1 MTVYPARK
9 AKAKPGLAVPPGLGE
24 VPAAIGKMSMIM
36 AILVV
41 MLIGRPAEWLPGLQS
56 IPVTRIVILIAAFMA
71 FRAAASLSPVR
82 LLSLPQLKCAIFFLA
97 LAVFSVTFSIYKSN
111 TLVFI
116 PGPIILLASIAL
128 LVKSVPSVADA
139 ERIFI
144 AMVIS
149 AIALTLGTLQ
159 AYQGGRAAI
168 GTEHTSYDPNDLSYV
183 LITTLPIAAAL
194 FTVSR
199 GMKKMLLLGGIV
211 AMLLTMVLTGS
222 RGGYIALFLVAMLF
236 TFKPIALE
244 KDGRLREVRF
254 GSAFIRVL
262 ALAIALVLAWTVA
275 PPEIKGRMMTFVD
288 IGSDYNSN
296 MSDNSSR
303 LVIWKRHAL
312 ATFDRPTGFGLGS
325 ANTVDGMYGGLYKT
339 THNTVVQAMVELGFL
354 GLFLLLGA
362 YYVSWR
368 DLRIAEKFSRQST
381 EPLSPEQSRISL
393 YSRALRMSLV
403 GNLASGFFL
412 SQAYGPMLWVTI
424 AMCGVLVY
432 LQRSATGQ
440 AEPEPVRLRGRRAR
454 KAATAS

>member
-1 MTVYPARK
+1 VIPARK
-9 AKAKPGLAVPPGLGE
+9 AAVAQTGPGDIPLP
-24 VPAAIGKMSMIM
+24 IGKMSMIM
-36 AILVV
+36 AVLVV
-41 MLIGRPAEWLPGLQS
+41 MLIGRPAEWIPGLGF
-56 IPVTRIVILIAAFMA
+56 IPVTRIVFLIAAIYA
-71 FRAAASLSPVR
+71 FRVAASLSPVR
-82 LLSLPQLKCAIFFLA
+82 LMSLPQLKCAMFFLA
-97 LAVFSVTFSIYKSN
+97 LAVFSITFSIYKSN
-111 TLVFI
+111 TLAFI
-116 PGPIILLASIAL
+116 PGPIVLLLSITL
-128 LVKSVPSVADA
+128 LVKAIPSVADA

-149 AIALTLGTLQ
+149 AIALTIGTLL
-159 AYQGGRAAI
+159 AYQGGRAEI
-168 GTEHTSYDPNDLSYV
+168 GTENTSYDPNDLSYV

-194 FTVSR
+194 YTVSS
-199 GMKKMLLLGGIV
+199 GLKK
-211 AMLLTMVLTGS
+211 MLLTMVLTGS

-236 TFKPIALE
+236 TFKPIALA

-254 GSAFIRVL
+254 GSAFVRIL
-262 ALAIALVLAWTVA
+262 ALVIVLSLAWVVA
-275 PPEIKGRMMTFVD
+275 PPEIKSRMMTLVD

-325 ANTVDGMYGGLYKT
+325 ANTVDGLYGGLYKT

-362 YYVSWR
+362 YYFSWR
-368 DLRIAEKFSRQST
+368 DLRIAEAFSKKSP
-381 EPLSPEQSRISL
+381 EPLTPEQLRIAL
-393 YSRALRMSLV
+393 YSRAFRMSLV

-432 LQRSATGQ
+432 LQRAATGQ
-440 AEPEPVRLRGRRAR
+440 PDPQKARGRRAR
-454 KAATAS
+454 KPVTAT

>member
-1 MTVYPARK
+1 MIPARK
-9 AKAKPGLAVPPGLGE
+9 VQGAS
-24 VPAAIGKMSMIM
+24 PAGSGALPAPIGKVSMIM

-41 MLIGRPAEWLPGLQS
+41 MLIGRPAEWIPGLGS
-56 IPVTRIVILIAAFMA
+56 IPVTRIVFLIAAVYA
-71 FRAAASLSPVR
+71 FRAAATLSPVR
-82 LLSLPQLKCAIFFLA
+82 LLSLPQLKCAVFFLA
-97 LAVFSVTFSIYKSN
+97 LAVLSITFSIYKSN
-111 TLVFI
+111 TLAFI
-116 PGPIILLASIAL
+116 PGPIILLLAITL

-139 ERIFI
+139 ERIFV

-149 AIALTLGTLQ
+149 AIALTVGTLL
-159 AYQGGRAAI
+159 AYQGGRAEI
-168 GTEHTSYDPNDLSYV
+168 GTENTSYDPNDLSYV

-194 FTVSR
+194 FTVST
-199 GMKKMLLLGGIV
+199 GLKKLLLLGGMV

-236 TFKPIALE
+236 TFKPIALAR
-244 KDGRLREVRF
+244 DGRLREVRI
-254 GSAFIRVL
+254 GSALVRVM
-262 ALAIALVLAWTVA
+262 ALVIALNLAWLVA
-275 PPEIKGRMMTFVD
+275 PPDIKARMMTFVD

-325 ANTVDGMYGGLYKT
+325 ANTVDGLYGGLYKT

-368 DLRIAEKFSRQST
+368 DLRIAETVSKKSI

-403 GNLASGFFL
+403 GNITSGFFL

-432 LQRSATGQ
+432 LQRAASGQ
-440 AEPEPVRLRGRRAR
+440 PEPQKVRGRRAR
-454 KAATAS
+454 KTVTAS

>member
-1 MTVYPARK
+1 VIPARK
-9 AKAKPGLAVPPGLGE
+9 AAVAQTGPGDIPLP
-24 VPAAIGKMSMIM
+24 IGKMSMIM
-36 AILVV
+36 AVLVV
-41 MLIGRPAEWLPGLQS
+41 MLIGRPAEWIPGLGF
-56 IPVTRIVILIAAFMA
+56 IPVTRIVFLIAAIYA
-71 FRAAASLSPVR
+71 FRVAASLSPVR
-82 LLSLPQLKCAIFFLA
+82 LMSLPQLKCAMFFLA
-97 LAVFSVTFSIYKSN
+97 LAVFSITFSIYKSN
-111 TLVFI
+111 TLAFI
-116 PGPIILLASIAL
+116 PGPIVLLLSITL
-128 LVKSVPSVADA
+128 LVKAIPSVADA

-149 AIALTLGTLQ
+149 AIALTIGTLL
-159 AYQGGRAAI
+159 AYQGGRAEI
-168 GTEHTSYDPNDLSYV
+168 GTENTSYDPNDLSYV

-194 FTVSR
+194 YTVSS
-199 GMKKMLLLGGIV
+199 GLKKMLLMGGIV

-236 TFKPIALE
+236 TFKPIALA

-254 GSAFIRVL
+254 GSAFVRIL
-262 ALAIALVLAWTVA
+262 ALVIVLSLAWVVA
-275 PPEIKGRMMTFVD
+275 PPEIKSRMMTLVD

-325 ANTVDGMYGGLYKT
+325 ANTVDGLYGGLYKT

-362 YYVSWR
+362 YYFSWR
-368 DLRIAEKFSRQST
+368 DLRIAEAFSKKSP
-381 EPLSPEQSRISL
+381 EPLTPEQLRIAL
-393 YSRALRMSLV
+393 YSRAFRMSLV

-432 LQRSATGQ
+432 LQRAATGQ
-440 AEPEPVRLRGRRAR
+440 PDPQKARGRRAR
-454 KAATAS
+454 KPVTAT